1 MLCDASLS
9 CMMSRSQTI
18 MWKALAAQ
26 GVTRT
31 CAFRLLLKWLENKGS
46 ETRLEN
52 VNNLL
57 EEIDCK
63 TINTHNNRG
72 VKRQDCA
79 AVVCRRVSGTFYGAQ
94 QRLWL
99 HRSLLSLRSSGHICA
114 DWTQQTRLFT
124 SGTGRNNEVSSFIK
138 EKPPTMT
145 DVSTKRIGKVE
156 FTEGRLKTP

>member
-1 MLCDASLS
+1 MTLCDALLS
-9 CMMSRSQTI
+9 CMLSRSQTI

-26 GVTRT
+26 GVTRA
-31 CAFRLLLKWLENKGS
+31 CAFRPLLKWLENKGS

-63 TINTHNNRG
+63 TINIHIKRG

-79 AVVCRRVSGTFYGAQ
+79 AVVCRRVSGTFCGAQ

-99 HRSLLSLRSSGHICA
+99 HRSLLSPRSSGYICA
-114 DWTQQTRLFT
+114 DWRQQTRLFT

-138 EKPPTMT
+138 CPPRWLTSPRSELEKWSSQR
-145 DVSTKRIGKVE
+145 VV
-156 FTEGRLKTP
+156 